1 MGESGREKP
10 SDDPSLRK
18 GLEMLSELEKGPWPS
33 HVSELKKGKYPI
45 EAYAKGLGQGLP
57 PWFSGSARIR
67 CEFTGF
73 IARRTKDGKQTELHF
88 RVYHPSGQFYRT
100 EDLRKLLDFSDRF
113 GLGSV
118 ETVGQTG
125 DLIVPIQ
132 PDLAD
137 QAVDELRALGTDI
150 GGTGDSIR
158 DMAACVGPALCEYAL
173 FDSLAARDYYL
184 RYPDFYD
191 KLSTQLF
198 PFKIKLKF
206 SACPMDCARA
216 AHRADFAFLGYWEGA
231 PEVDQAALR
240 AKFEAGSASWK
251 GLAAGCPAKAI
262 RWDPAKQELVI
273 DGAKCQKSMNC
284 IRAAFPAIKAGP
296 NRKVALMVGGHSKG
310 RWGPKMAKPVALLD
324 DYRSAGEFMT
334 RMIDYW
340 SERSPH
346 KDRLGDLVL
355 TEGLPK
361 MVDRFKESLPNP
373 ASGKAA
379 GGARIVTSSVL
390 GEEDRKAFAAW
401 ADAIAR
407 EYEEKA

>member
-1 MGESGREKP
+1 VAQSR
-10 SDDPSLRK
+10 LRA
-18 GLEMLSELEKGPWPS
+18 
-33 HVSELKKGKYPI
+33 KKGKYPI
-45 EAYAKGLGQGLP
+45 EAYAKGLGQGIS

-100 EDLRKLLDFSDRF
+100 EDLRKFLDFADTF

-132 PDLAD
+132 PELAD
-137 QAVDELRALGTDI
+137 RAVDELRALGTDI
-150 GGTGDSIR
+150 GGTGDTIR
-158 DMAACVGPALCEYAL
+158 DSAACVGPALFEYAL
-173 FDSLAARDYYL
+173 FDSLAARDYFFE
-184 RYPDFYD
+184 YPDFYE

-216 AHRADFAFLGYWEGA
+216 AHRADFAFVGYWEGA
-231 PEVDQAALR
+231 PEVDPAALR
-240 AKFEAGSASWK
+240 AKI
-251 GLAAGCPAKAI
+251 AAGEASGKELAIGCPGRAI
-262 RWDPAKQELVI
+262 RWNSAKQELTI

-284 IRAAFPAIKAGP
+284 IRKAFPAIRAGP

-324 DYRSAGEFMT
+324 DYRSAGPFMS
-334 RMIDYW
+334 RMIEYW
-340 SERSPH
+340 SDRSPH
-346 KDRLGDLVL
+346 KDRLGDLVVS
-355 TEGLPK
+355 EGLPK
-361 MVDRFKESLPNP
+361 MVDRFKDSLPGP
-373 ASGKAA
+373 TAGKAA
-379 GGARIVTSSVL
+379 GRQRIVTSSVL
-390 GEEDRKAFAAW
+390 SEEERQAFANW

-407 EYEEKA
+407 EYEEGT

>member
-1 MGESGREKP
+1 MADEDREKP
-10 SDDPSLRK
+10 VEDPSVRK
-18 GLEMLSELEKGPWPS
+18 GLEMLAELEKGPWPS
-33 HVSELKKGKYPI
+33 HVSELKKGTYPI

-57 PWFSGSARIR
+57 PWFSGSARIS

-100 EDLRKLLDFSDRF
+100 EELRRLLDFADKF

-125 DLIVPIQ
+125 DLIVPIR
-132 PDLAD
+132 PELAD
-137 QAVDELRALGTDI
+137 PAVDELRALGTDI

-158 DMAACVGPALCEYAL
+158 DSAACVGPAMCEYAL
-173 FDSLAARDYYL
+173 FDSLAARDFFF
-184 RYPDFYD
+184 RYPAFYD

-216 AHRADFAFLGYWEGA
+216 VHRADFGFVGYWEGA
-231 PEVDQAALR
+231 PEVDQAVLR
-240 AKFEAGSASWK
+240 TKLEANEVSWK

-262 RWDPAKQELVI
+262 RWDPAKRELVI

-284 IRAAFPAIKAGP
+284 IRKAFPAIRAGP
-296 NRKVALMVGGHSKG
+296 QRKIAFMVGGHSKG

-324 DYRSAGEFMT
+324 DYRSAGEFMS

-340 SERSPH
+340 SDRSPH
-346 KDRLGDLVL
+346 KDRLGDLIVK
-355 TEGLPK
+355 EGFPQML
-361 MVDRFKESLPNP
+361 DRFKDSLPSSP
-373 ASGKAA
+373 AGKAA
-379 GGARIVTSSVL
+379 GAPRIVTSSVL
-390 GEEDRKAFAAW
+390 SEAERAAFAEW

-407 EYEEKA
+407 EYEGGG